1 VRCGQDAARTRP
13 QPVSLTQ
20 VGFAVAAVAT
30 VNGAADATT
39 QTLFHSINIADTVK
53 LAALAGFV
61 TTATL
66 AARLAGMA
74 PIWVCLPAGVLVP
87 LLPVGGTAFLM
98 DSPILTGILTA
109 SLPLLL
115 LWTAVVTIAVT
126 RSAS

>member
-1 VRCGQDAARTRP
+1 V
-13 QPVSLTQ
+13 V
-20 VGFAVAAVAT
+20 
-30 VNGAADATT
+30 
-39 QTLFHSINIADTVK
+39 ADTVK

-66 AARLAGMA
+66 AARLAGLV
-74 PIWVCLPAGVLVP
+74 PIWVCLPAAVLVP

-98 DSPILTGILTA
+98 DSPILTGVLTA

-115 LWTAVVTIAVT
+115 LCSAAITIAVT